1 MANPVN
7 LQYLYSLINHSALS
21 PVEKASFFS
30 FCHEVSPPSSPNS
43 AIHQLSIIPSTC
55 EPSSI
60 PLACLSFLLTNAPR
74 RFPVFYLI
82 RYFTKIWRGLP
93 EVAKSGHDLST
104 SHLAATTLAL
114 VKSSYRDLTEL
125 IPSESSKA
133 AIQESQ
139 SQKYLSHRTL
149 SAFVRNFGLPI
160 RQHGREKPIV
170 VIALPN
176 GPLLG
181 LACIAVTAYYTAAP
195 INSSSGAE
203 QFRSDVLQAQSKT
216 ILVLKTDVKKLGLED
231 SWVAEADIQVLF
243 VEAKSD
249 LTFSITPVSEAT
261 RNIQTPKTVANG
273 PDDLA
278 LILFTSGT
286 SGTKKVVP
294 LSIHNIVCGVAF
306 VIESWGLGE
315 ADVCLN
321 MMPLNHV

>member
-7 LQYLYSLINHSALS
+7 LQYLCSLINQSALS
-21 PVEKASFFS
+21 PAEKAQFFS
-30 FCHEVSPPSSPNS
+30 FCHEVSPPASRD
-43 AIHQLSIIPSTC
+43 AAVHLLSTIPSTC

-60 PLACLSFLLTNAPR
+60 PIACLSFILTIAPR
-74 RFPVFYLI
+74 QFPVLDLINFY
-82 RYFTKIWRGLP
+82 TKIWRVLP
-93 EVAKSGHDLST
+93 DDAKSGRDLST
-104 SHLAATTLAL
+104 SHLAATTLAQ
-114 VKSSYRDLTEL
+114 VKNSYRDLTEL
-125 IPSESSKA
+125 IPSQSLKA

-139 SQKYLSHRTL
+139 SQTYLSHRSL
-149 SAFVRNFGLPI
+149 STFVRNFSLPV
-160 RQHGREKPIV
+160 RQHGREKPII

-181 LACIAVTAYYTAAP
+181 LACIAVATYYTAAP
-195 INSSSGAE
+195 INPSSGAE
-203 QFRSDVLQAQSKT
+203 QFRNDVQQAQSKT
-216 ILVLKTDVKKLGLED
+216 ILALEADVKKIGLED
-231 SWVAEADIQVLF
+231 SWVADADIQVLI

-249 LTFSITPVSEAT
+249 LTFNITPLAKAT
-261 RNIQTPKTVANG
+261 ATIQTQKTTANG

-306 VIESWGLGE
+306 VIDSWGLGE
-315 ADVCLN
+315 TDVCLN